1 VNADGSIGVLAG
13 SGRGVAAVVGEL
25 RERLPHEDVLSLA
38 DDGWAPWARRP
49 GHVVARRVGVLAGEL
64 VTGGAKV
71 ILLTSLQGTLDGL
84 AAARTAGVPVI
95 GLEPAAV
102 AARALAAAAG
112 RPVTVVVEGGG
123 VRPAQLA
130 AALKRV
136 HSGGL
141 PVVEAGAALPP
152 GMLAIASPGLDGAL
166 WAGRP
171 AVVATAVAAEA
182 VHRLLVRERALARR
196 RRAGRWMAMSS
207 FPAAA
212 YPG

>member
-1 VNADGSIGVLAG
+1 M
-13 SGRGVAAVVGEL
+13 
-25 RERLPHEDVLSLA
+25 
-38 DDGWAPWARRP
+38 
-49 GHVVARRVGVLAGEL
+49 
-64 VTGGAKV
+64 
-71 ILLTSLQGTLDGL
+71 
-84 AAARTAGVPVI
+84 
-95 GLEPAAV
+95 
-102 AARALAAAAG
+102 
-112 RPVTVVVEGGG
+112 
-123 VRPAQLA
+123 
-130 AALKRV
+130 

-152 GMLAIASPGLDGAL
+152 GMLAIASPGLDGVL